1 MTMKG
6 PCRKRITPRW
16 KLCWKTPPHKKSAL
30 AVQALPATRKRVP
43 LTGRFSFCVTV
54 AQSVEHPSSYPKSWV
69 NLANR
74 TANMLCRKD
83 ARPLT
88 WKFLPPTQIIPFLK
102 TPCTLRG
109 SCSTFHPQAE
119 SSATDPWN
127 WPKTKE
133 KSESLS
139 SPKLCV
145 APSYR
150 SKIMLK
156 VARGYLLSSLLLA
169 IVKVK
174 FVYLRDSC
182 RAGAVTS
189 ASE

>member
-1 MTMKG
+1 MGK
-6 PCRKRITPRW
+6 PSQPYREYSLQKRRPSAYVEVSPSHSNHPLPQNALYASRKLLDI
-16 KLCWKTPPHKKSAL
+16 PPSGKIVS
-30 AVQALPATRKRVP
+30 
-43 LTGRFSFCVTV
+43 
-54 AQSVEHPSSYPKSWV
+54 
-69 NLANR
+69 N
-74 TANMLCRKD
+74 
-83 ARPLT
+83 
-88 WKFLPPTQIIPFLK
+88 
-102 TPCTLRG
+102 
-109 SCSTFHPQAE
+109 
-119 SSATDPWN
+119 PWN